1 MSKNHSYFCVFIS
14 KADDAFSLV
23 SHSSDILSAK
33 KDTLKD
39 VGYICSSIRFIE
51 SGATVSA
58 INEMINGRDM
68 LRINHI
74 ANLHEL
80 DIYGAIMTDRFKP
93 FDAWTAFL
101 NEKGLLCKWIA
112 GELKVVKAQSYQE
125 RSKAFGYRCKYT
137 EDEYLLDNHKKIWS
151 GLTYFEGHHYD
162 RHGDYSKF
170 YYKQETRFVFVERIP
185 LNQAWREDVKFN
197 VGL

>member
-1 MSKNHSYFCVFIS
+1 MSKNYSYFCLFIS

-23 SHSSDILSAK
+23 SRSYDILSAK

-51 SGATVSA
+51 SGATASA
-58 INEMINGRDM
+58 IDEMINGRDV

-80 DIYGAIMTDRFKP
+80 DVYGAIMTDRFKP

-101 NEKGLLCKWIA
+101 NEKGLLRKWIA

-151 GLTYFEGHHYD
+151 GLTYFEGHEYD

-170 YYKQETRFVFVERIP
+170 YYKQQTRFVSVGAFL
-185 LNQAWREDVKFN
+185 LNQSWRNHVN
-197 VGL
+197 CNMGL